1 MRRRREN
8 NRNEEE
14 EEEEGKQ
21 QDWEEEEEEGKNKI
35 VEKGINKEK
44 IEEGNVVQ
52 KKKDTL
58 SLTILIDSALI
69 TEYFTLFAI
78 IKGS

>member
-14 EEEEGKQ
+14 EEEEGKT
-21 QDWEEEEEEGKNKI
+21 KI

-44 IEEGNVVQ
+44 IEEGKVV
-52 KKKDTL
+52 
-58 SLTILIDSALI
+58 
-69 TEYFTLFAI
+69 
-78 IKGS
+78 

>member
-8 NRNEEE
+8 NRNEE

-52 KKKDTL
+52 KKKDNSL
-58 SLTILIDSALI
+58 SLTILIDSVLI
-69 TEYFTLFAI
+69 TEYFTLSAI

>member
-14 EEEEGKQ
+14 EE
-21 QDWEEEEEEGKNKI
+21 EEEEEEGKNKI

-44 IEEGNVVQ
+44 IEEGNVV
-52 KKKDTL
+52 
-58 SLTILIDSALI
+58 
-69 TEYFTLFAI
+69 
-78 IKGS
+78 

>member
-8 NRNEEE
+8 NRN

-44 IEEGNVVQ
+44 IEEGNIVQ
-52 KKKDTL
+52 KKKRYAFFD
-58 SLTILIDSALI
+58 
-69 TEYFTLFAI
+69 YFNRFRLNH
-78 IKGS
+78 

>member
-8 NRNEEE
+8 NRNEE

>member
-14 EEEEGKQ
+14 
-21 QDWEEEEEEGKNKI
+21 EEEEEEGKNKI

-44 IEEGNVVQ
+44 IEEGDVV
-52 KKKDTL
+52 
-58 SLTILIDSALI
+58 
-69 TEYFTLFAI
+69 
-78 IKGS
+78 

>member
-14 EEEEGKQ
+14 E
-21 QDWEEEEEEGKNKI
+21 EEEEEEGKNKI

-44 IEEGNVVQ
+44 IEEGNVV
-52 KKKDTL
+52 
-58 SLTILIDSALI
+58 
-69 TEYFTLFAI
+69 
-78 IKGS
+78 